1 MKIKATSEQIEAIK
15 NAIAL
20 IGIKPFRS
28 YYSGAKENAQW
39 NADGRTHYYDDDTL
53 RAFKGRV
60 VDTWVG
66 ADGLLFC
73 ALCSDSAD
81 WHNTRRICRVVV
93 HDVFGYVVYRPS
105 LADAAKNFRTARK
118 AFEAFEF
125 DLVAY
130 YVDALQRGY
139 KERAG
144 EAALAAKA
152 VELLDCIG

>member
-28 YYSGAKENAQW
+28 YYGDAKENAQQ
-39 NADGRTHYYDDDTL
+39 NLDGRTHYYDDDTL
-53 RAFKGRV
+53 RAFNGRV
-60 VDTWVG
+60 LKSWHE

-73 ALCSDSAD
+73 ALCSDSGD
-81 WHNTRRICRVVV
+81 FRNTFRVCRVVV
-93 HDVFGYVVYRPS
+93 HDVFGEVVSRPGVMG
-105 LADAAKNFRTARK
+105 AQRTGHAARK

-125 DLVAY
+125 DIVAY